1 MDGSYSWSWRELMK
15 NIAIFISGRGSNLE
29 SILKKWNAGFF
40 DCSIPFVLSNKKD
53 ILGLQVAKKYNI
65 PSYVVDLKSFPTRKN
80 FEDEIMR
87 IVKFHSIDVIV
98 LAGFMTILSSSFIET
113 FAKPIINIHPSLLP
127 SFPGLNA
134 QRRTLD
140 YGSKFAGCTVHFV
153 TSNVDGGPIIL
164 QDVIP
169 VFDDDTEETLT
180 MRILERE
187 HLLIP
192 EALKIIVEDRYHIIG
207 RRLYI
212 KK

>member
-1 MDGSYSWSWRELMK
+1 MK

-207 RRLYI
+207 RRLYVE
-212 KK
+212 K